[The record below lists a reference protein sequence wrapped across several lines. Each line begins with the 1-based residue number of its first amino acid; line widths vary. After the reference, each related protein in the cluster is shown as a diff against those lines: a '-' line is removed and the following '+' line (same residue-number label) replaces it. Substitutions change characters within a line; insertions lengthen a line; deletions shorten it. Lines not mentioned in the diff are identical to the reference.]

1 MRMKIIIIILLFLF
15 VTVSLSQPKW
25 ITETPL
31 GYLNDYF
38 VASGISNKS
47 ESEARQI
54 AFAHALQK
62 IIQSGTIT
70 IQSTQNISSES
81 LEQFKNGQSISLD
94 VANKIADEIRISG
107 EAQTIRG
114 LKEEEMFTQN
124 ENGLYTVWLLT
135 KIPKRYPKPYS
146 KPSQIS
152 PVWRS
157 VIAPGWGQ
165 FYKGQNTKGYIISI
179 SEVLLVPAGFILQSL
194 KNTAE
199 VDAQNSRT
207 QALRDYYV
215 DQANIYHNI
224 SVGCFIAAGAMY
236 VFNILDATISQGEK
250 VYVEVLPDSHSKPVF
265 VEHFQTTI
273 QLNVR
278 F

>member
-1 MRMKIIIIILLFLF
+1 MNKSLIISLFLIS
-15 VTVSLSQPKW
+15 VPVALSQPKW
-25 ITETPL
+25 ITETPP

-70 IQSTQNISSES
+70 IQSTQNISSEA
-81 LEQFKNGQSISLD
+81 LEKFKNGQSMSLD
-94 VANKIADEIRISG
+94 VVNKIADEIKISG
-107 EAQTIRG
+107 EAQTIKG
-114 LKEEEMFTQN
+114 LREEETFTQY
-124 ENGLYTVWLLT
+124 ENGLYTVWLLA
-135 KIPKRYPKPYS
+135 KIPKRYGKPYS
-146 KPSQIS
+146 KPSQFS

-179 SEVLLVPAGFILQSL
+179 SEALLLPAGFILQSM
-194 KNTAE
+194 KTTAE

-224 SVGCFIAAGAMY
+224 SVSCFIAAGAMY
-236 VFNILDATISQGEK
+236 IFNILDATISEGEK
-250 VYVEVLPDSHSKPVF
+250 VYVDAGKISIRPSVAVGSTSLGLKLEILW
-265 VEHFQTTI
+265 
-273 QLNVR
+273 
-278 F
+278 